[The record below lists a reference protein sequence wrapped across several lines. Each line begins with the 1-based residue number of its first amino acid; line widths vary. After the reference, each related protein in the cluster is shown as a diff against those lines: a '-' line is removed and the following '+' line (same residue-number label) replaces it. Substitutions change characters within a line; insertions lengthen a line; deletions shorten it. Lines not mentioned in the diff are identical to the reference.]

1 MKEKEQLEER
11 SALEREARERAA
23 VAEVVAAVLRHDL
36 RNRFSSI
43 RNAAYYLMRQTQKVE
58 LWKADP
64 RMETLFQ
71 LIDSELDS
79 AEELLSAQ
87 VLTGLEEQG
96 GQLRLCDVAER
107 ALARVAIPPS
117 LRVERTW
124 QEQGLVEA
132 EGERLMLLI
141 RCLIENAVEAMPDG
155 GTLAVR
161 TMRGEGGRLL
171 LEVSDTGP
179 GIPEEQRKR
188 VFEPFM
194 TTKPGH
200 AGLGLCIVQR
210 MALRHHAWVELKPGE
225 PVGTRVMVSFPSAEE
240 AGA

>member
-1 MKEKEQLEER
+1 VKEQLEER
-11 SALEREARERAA
+11 ATLELEARERAA
-23 VAEVVAAVLRHDL
+23 VAEVVVAVLRHDL
-36 RNRFSSI
+36 RNRLSSI
-43 RNAAYYLMRQTQKVE
+43 RNAAYYLMRQTQKAE

-64 RMETLFQ
+64 KMEMLFQ
-71 LIDSELDS
+71 MIDSELAS
-79 AEELLSAQ
+79 AEELLSARG
-87 VLTGLEEQG
+87 VTGPEEQSG
-96 GQLRLCDVAER
+96 RLRLCDVAER
-107 ALARVAIPPS
+107 ALAHVPIPAS
-117 LRVERTW
+117 LRVELTW

-141 RCLIENAVEAMPDG
+141 RCLIENAVEAMPSD

-161 TMRGEGGRLL
+161 TVRGEGGRLL

-179 GIPEEQRKR
+179 GIPEEQRER

-210 MALRHHAWVELKPGE
+210 MALRYRAWVELKPGE
-225 PVGTRVMVSFPSAEE
+225 PVGTRVTVSFPSVEE

>member
-1 MKEKEQLEER
+1 MKEQLEER
-11 SALEREARERAA
+11 TALELQARERAA

-43 RNAAYYLMRQTQKVE
+43 RNAAYYLMRQTQKAE

-64 RMETLFQ
+64 RMEILFQ
-71 LIDSELDS
+71 MIDSELAS
-79 AEELLSAQ
+79 AEELLSARG
-87 VLTGLEEQG
+87 VTGPQEHRG
-96 GQLRLCDVAER
+96 RLRLCDVAER

-141 RCLIENAVEAMPDG
+141 RCLIENAVEAMPGG
-155 GTLAVR
+155 GTLTVR
-161 TMRGEGGRLL
+161 TVRGEDGRLL

-179 GIPEEQRKR
+179 GIPAEQRKR
-188 VFEPFM
+188 VFEPFV

-200 AGLGLCIVQR
+200 AGMGLCIVQR
-210 MALRHHAWVELKPGE
+210 TALRHGAWVELKPGE
-225 PVGTRVMVSFPSAEE
+225 PVGTRVTVSFPSAQE